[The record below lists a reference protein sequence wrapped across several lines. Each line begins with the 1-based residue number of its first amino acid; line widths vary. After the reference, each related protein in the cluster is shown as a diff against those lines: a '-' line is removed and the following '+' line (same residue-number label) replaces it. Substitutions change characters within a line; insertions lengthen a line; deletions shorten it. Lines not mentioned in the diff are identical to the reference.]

1 MDYTQSGSDILL
13 KQPDFGL
20 DDTLDCGQA
29 FRWEKIDKK
38 TYSGAFLNNKLTISE
53 EPENGVKA
61 HCYNACLLA
70 LLCADRIYGIGM
82 IRISA
87 LGVIHPYFKKICP
100 ARKLEIIG

>member
-53 EPENGVKA
+53 EPENGV
-61 HCYNACLLA
+61 LGFMT
-70 LLCADRIYGIGM
+70 LLCRTLKTFG
-82 IRISA
+82 S
-87 LGVIHPYFKKICP
+87 
-100 ARKLEIIG
+100 IILT

>member
-53 EPENGVKA
+53 DPTWQKEVDS
-61 HCYNACLLA
+61 LA
-70 LLCADRIYGIGM
+70 VCREIWRI
-82 IRISA
+82 
-87 LGVIHPYFKKICP
+87 L
-100 ARKLEIIG
+100 

>member
-38 TYSGAFLNNKLTISE
+38 LTAELSLTTNL
-53 EPENGVKA
+53 P
-61 HCYNACLLA
+61 
-70 LLCADRIYGIGM
+70 
-82 IRISA
+82 
-87 LGVIHPYFKKICP
+87 
-100 ARKLEIIG
+100 

>member
-53 EPENGVKA
+53 EPENGVFRL
-61 HCYNACLLA
+61 HDTTVQNFENIWTDYFDLNT
-70 LLCADRIYGIGM
+70 DYGELK
-82 IRISA
+82 RRFSEDET
-87 LGVIHPYFKKICP
+87 L
-100 ARKLEIIG
+100 

>member
-38 TYSGAFLNNKLTISE
+38 TYSGALTTNL
-53 EPENGVKA
+53 P
-61 HCYNACLLA
+61 
-70 LLCADRIYGIGM
+70 
-82 IRISA
+82 
-87 LGVIHPYFKKICP
+87 
-100 ARKLEIIG
+100 

>member
-53 EPENGVKA
+53 EPEM
-61 HCYNACLLA
+61 ACLGFMT
-70 LLCADRIYGIGM
+70 LLCRTLKTFG
-82 IRISA
+82 S
-87 LGVIHPYFKKICP
+87 
-100 ARKLEIIG
+100 IILT

>member
-29 FRWEKIDKK
+29 FRWEKIDEN

-53 EPENGVKA
+53 EEEKGVFRLHNTTVQDFESIWA
-61 HCYNACLLA
+61 DYFDLNTDYGELLW
-70 LLCADRIYGIGM
+70 
-82 IRISA
+82 
-87 LGVIHPYFKKICP
+87 
-100 ARKLEIIG
+100 RKLVLLQAV